1 MQTKKSNKKN
11 IANYLTKNDKISD
24 KRFYFGSMV
33 FISGIILCL
42 VGLFFLVAYKINL
55 TFHISNNVRVAIA
68 MGSLGIGLP
77 LVLSGVAINFSP
89 KRNYTY
95 LTLLFG
101 IVLSWISTIFGVNAY
116 LANKWYHPLIGKV
129 AIGYGFG
136 ILLLAGTSFAAL
148 VMYVIASKTTAYKT
162 EELIKKTKFFEE
174 RKVYTDEEI
183 NRDIEEALSTS
194 KYTWGGPSKIPDLII
209 KSTDE
214 SDLTLSKAMFGRA
227 GKITRVS
234 ADSINNGV
242 KSLSDLRSGRGK
254 IESSKSDVQDLN
266 KVAEMLRKARE
277 KQEKEKEI
285 IKEKK
290 LIKEWIKIILKKVK
304 IK

>member
-1 MQTKKSNKKN
+1 MQTKNSNKKN
-11 IANYLTKNDKISD
+11 IANYLTKFDKISD

-42 VGLFFLVAYKINL
+42 VGLFFLVAYKINI
-55 TFHISNNVRVAIA
+55 TFNISNNVRVAIA
-68 MGSLGIGLP
+68 IGSIGIGLP

-95 LTLLFG
+95 LTILFG

-116 LANKWYHPLIGKV
+116 LMNKWYHPLIGKV

-148 VMYVIASKTTAYKT
+148 VMYVIASKTTVHKT
-162 EELIKKTKFFEE
+162 EELIKKTKFL

-194 KYTWGGPSKIPDLII
+194 KYTWGVPSKIPDLII

-242 KSLSDLRSGRGK
+242 KSLSDLRGGRGK
-254 IESSKSDVQDLN
+254 TESSKSDAQDLN
-266 KVAEMLRKARE
+266 KAAEMLRKARE

-290 LIKEWIKIILKKVK
+290 SIKEWIKNILKKVK
-304 IK
+304 IKL